1 MILEKQK
8 FDLKEVEG
16 EEIYVSPWGRGGGR
30 GVISPTPADFPLIT
44 QKQ

>member
-16 EEIYVSPWGRGGGR
+16 EEIYVSPWGGGGE
-30 GVISPTPADFPLIT
+30 G
-44 QKQ
+44 

>member
-16 EEIYVSPWGRGGGR
+16 EEIYVLPWGRGGR
-30 GVISPTPADFPLIT
+30 GVILPTPADFPLIT